1 MNLKFIRRAFLLCM
15 LALPLCAGNAYA
27 QVDDATLA
35 KRESRKNLVVKEWNT
50 DAKAKTKWLDRV
62 TTYDEQGR
70 KIEEIEYTKVGQK
83 GRETFEYGANGRVV
97 KNTVYDERDKVVQ
110 VRKFEYN
117 TDGTKK
123 KQFNYTPSGKLETI
137 KVFEYSTTKE

>member
-1 MNLKFIRRAFLLCM
+1 M

-83 GRETFEYGANGRVV
+83 WRETFEYGTNGRVV